1 MKHKYFFV
9 ALLFILFMVVGCT
22 SNTEKEQEI
31 SNKEKSKELI
41 CTRKATVSEGV
52 SMDLYYKV
60 TYKGKYVELIETQE
74 KIISDDKSI
83 LEIYKNTIEST
94 YSPYK
99 DVEYYDYDVKING
112 NTLTSTTKI
121 NYLKIDTDKMIDIDS
136 ANATMIKN
144 GKVLVEDIKNLYSS
158 IGAICE

>member
-1 MKHKYFFV
+1 M
-9 ALLFILFMVVGCT
+9 
-22 SNTEKEQEI
+22 
-31 SNKEKSKELI
+31 
-41 CTRKATVSEGV
+41 
-52 SMDLYYKV
+52 

-83 LEIYKNTIEST
+83 LEIYKNTVEST

-99 DVEYYDYDVKING
+99 DVKYYDYDVKING
-112 NTLTSTTKI
+112 NTLKSTTKK

-136 ANATMIKN
+136 TNATIVKN
-144 GKVLVEDIKNLYSS
+144 GKVLVEDIKKLYSS